1 MGLTVH
7 KVWRFSLFF
16 FYILGEGVEVR
27 KEERK
32 RERKKKL
39 MKAIA

>member
-16 FYILGEGVEVR
+16 FILGEGVEVR